1 MRIAYFTE
9 SLPPLT
15 DGVSHTLSYLRRS
28 LIEERHEFIFVSPFV
43 PGPDGWNGKVYEV
56 ISMPFPLY
64 TRYRL
69 ALPAFHDLKSLLGS
83 FGPEII
89 HICSPFFLGMAAIN
103 YARAAGIP
111 VVTSY
116 HTRFVSYLKYY
127 GFGWFERFGWKYL
140 KWFYG
145 RTDRNFVPS
154 RATIAE
160 LASKGFSNLEL
171 WERGV
176 DTRQFSPIFA
186 STTLRRSWSPE
197 GAPIALYIGRL
208 VREKD
213 IDILLKAC
221 MMLKERGV
229 EFKPVFVGEGPM
241 YDEIAKTLPDAILAG
256 FLRGDDL
263 SRAYASADFFV
274 FPSTTESFGNVV
286 LEAAASGLPCVVA
299 GEGGVTNLVVDGE
312 TGLIAQPRE
321 AADLALK
328 MELLMGNEMLRN
340 ELSAKALEYASVKSW
355 SQVNRRLFE
364 GYSELIE
371 VGGEPASKGQ
381 EATFAWRH

>member
-1 MRIAYFTE
+1 
-9 SLPPLT
+9 
-15 DGVSHTLSYLRRS
+15 
-28 LIEERHEFIFVSPFV
+28 
-43 PGPDGWNGKVYEV
+43 
-56 ISMPFPLY
+56 
-64 TRYRL
+64 
-69 ALPAFHDLKSLLGS
+69 
-83 FGPEII
+83 
-89 HICSPFFLGMAAIN
+89 
-103 YARAAGIP
+103 
-111 VVTSY
+111 
-116 HTRFVSYLKYY
+116 VSYLKYY